1 MSSEDHREE
10 GAEEPV
16 EASLDSNQEADQENG
31 TDATPDMNPD
41 TTSDAAHTQ
50 SGQAGESANTQA
62 DQAAAASGLSAL
74 NKAVLIALL
83 LLGAIWLFQML
94 SGDSDESAVET
105 SGTAAVTPL
114 SVAPESESAN
124 VAVLNRGED
133 TDVVTVGGIE
143 RRGEGR
149 HFFTTIKVPAGAESL
164 YLSGSGASPLED
176 GSWGDMEQQ
185 VTDTFEN
192 FKQTLESQGWS
203 MGDIVQV
210 RAFALSDEFGYLDF
224 DGFNRGYRKF
234 FGTEENPL
242 KPVRTFVEIQDLVVP
257 GWLVEIEIRA
267 ARVN

>member
-1 MSSEDHREE
+1 MSSEEHREE

-31 TDATPDMNPD
+31 TDATPDTTPD

-50 SGQAGESANTQA
+50 E
-62 DQAAAASGLSAL
+62 DQAATASGLSAL

-105 SGTAAVTPL
+105 SGTAAVTPV

-185 VTDTFEN
+185 VTDTFES
-192 FKQTLESQGWS
+192 FKETLESQGWS

>member
-1 MSSEDHREE
+1 MSSEEHREE

-31 TDATPDMNPD
+31 TDATPDPTPD

-50 SGQAGESANTQA
+50 E

-94 SGDSDESAVET
+94 SGDSDESAVKT
-105 SGTAAVTPL
+105 SGTAAVTPV

-185 VTDTFEN
+185 VTDTFES
-192 FKQTLESQGWS
+192 FKETLESQGWS

>member
-1 MSSEDHREE
+1 MSSEEHREE

-16 EASLDSNQEADQENG
+16 EASLDTHQEADQENG
-31 TDATPDMNPD
+31 TDATPDTNPD
-41 TTSDAAHTQ
+41 TTSDAAQTQ
-50 SGQAGESANTQA
+50 E

-83 LLGAIWLFQML
+83 LLGAIWLSQML
-94 SGDSDESAVET
+94 SGDSDESALET
-105 SGTAAVTPL
+105 SGAAVTPV

-124 VAVLNRGED
+124 VAVLNRDED

-149 HFFTTIKVPAGAESL
+149 HFFTTIKVPAGAESR

-185 VTDTFEN
+185 VTDTFES
-192 FKQTLESQGWS
+192 FKETLESQGWS